1 MITMEKVVYGNP
13 TIEGKVMDNV
23 SVNHDA
29 YVGPNA
35 VVKGNAYVRD
45 GARIEG
51 NAVVDGNAEIHDAAT
66 IKGNAVVDGNARVGG
81 NFIVGGHAHVGGEA
95 SLSGEGSVGGFA
107 DINSD
112 DDYVVIHGLTP
123 RPLTVYKSS
132 VWGFEVSI
140 QGQWETSIE
149 NFLELERF
157 PGNVKKIIELIAQK
171 WKK

>member
-1 MITMEKVVYGNP
+1 MNEHIHHGCPIV
-13 TIEGKVMDNV
+13 EGTLKDNV
-23 SVNHDA
+23 SVNHNA
-29 YVGPNA
+29 YVGPYA
-35 VVKGNAYVRD
+35 VVQGNAYVRD

-112 DDYVVIHGLTP
+112 DDYVVIRGLTP
-123 RPLTVYKSS
+123 HPLTVYKSS
-132 VWGFEVSI
+132 VWGFEVSLR
-140 QGQWETSIE
+140 GQWETSIE
-149 NFLELERF
+149 NFLEFERL